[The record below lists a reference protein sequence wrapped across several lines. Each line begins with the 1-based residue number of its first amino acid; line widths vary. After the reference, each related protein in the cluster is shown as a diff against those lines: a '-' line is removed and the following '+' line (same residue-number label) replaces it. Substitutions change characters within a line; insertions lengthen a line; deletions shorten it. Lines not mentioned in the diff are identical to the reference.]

1 MGKEIGMADDKPD
14 VAWRVI
20 GGLVGLVTGWAMK
33 KLLGFVWVKATGK
46 EPPVDTE
53 SPEVSMGEA
62 IGYAVLMGVGMSVA
76 QIVVNRTAKK
86 RYDAWKSLKQVTP
99 GQ

>member
-1 MGKEIGMADDKPD
+1 VLIADDKPD

-20 GGLVGLVTGWAMK
+20 GAAVGLVTAWGAR
-33 KLLGFVWVKATGK
+33 KLLGLAWVKATGK
-46 EPPVDTE
+46 EPPIDPD

-62 IGYAVLMGVGMSVA
+62 IGYAVVMGVGMSVA

-86 RYDAWKSLKQVTP
+86 RYDSWRALKQVSP
-99 GQ
+99 KQ

>member
-1 MGKEIGMADDKPD
+1 MAEDKPD
-14 VAWRVI
+14 IAWRVI
-20 GGLVGLVTGWAMK
+20 GGLVGLVTAWGAR

-46 EPPVDTE
+46 EPPLDPD
-53 SPEVSMGEA
+53 SPEVGMGEA

-86 RYDAWKSLKQVTP
+86 RYDAWKTVKRVTP

>member
-1 MGKEIGMADDKPD
+1 MADDRPD

-20 GGLVGLVTGWAMK
+20 GAGVGLLTAWGAR
-33 KLLGFVWVKATGK
+33 KLLGLAWVKATGK
-46 EPPVDTE
+46 EPPIDPD

-62 IGYAVLMGVGMSVA
+62 IGYAVVMGVGMSVA

-86 RYDAWKSLKQVTP
+86 RYDSWRALKRVSP

>member
-1 MGKEIGMADDKPD
+1 MADERPD

-20 GGLVGLVTGWAMK
+20 GAAVGLVTAWGAR
-33 KLLGFVWVKATGK
+33 KLLGLAWVKATGK
-46 EPPVDTE
+46 EPPIDPD

-62 IGYAVLMGVGMSVA
+62 IGYAVVMGVGMSVA

-86 RYDAWKSLKQVTP
+86 RYDSWRALKQVSP
-99 GQ
+99 RQ

>member
-1 MGKEIGMADDKPD
+1 MAEDKPD

-20 GGLVGLVTGWAMK
+20 GGLVGLVTAWAARK
-33 KLLGFVWVKATGK
+33 ILGYAWVKATGK
-46 EPPVDTE
+46 EPPIDSD
-53 SPEVSMGEA
+53 SPEVSLGEA
-62 IGYAVLMGVGMSVA
+62 IGYAVVMGVGMSVA

-86 RYDAWKSLKQVTP
+86 RYDAWKALKQVTP

>member
-1 MGKEIGMADDKPD
+1 MAEEKPD

-20 GGLVGLVTGWAMK
+20 GGLVGMVTAWGAK
-33 KLLGFVWVKATGK
+33 KVLGYAWVKATGK

-53 SPEVSMGEA
+53 SPEVSLAEA
-62 IGYAVLMGVGMSVA
+62 IGYAVVMGVGMSVA

-86 RYDAWKSLKQVTP
+86 RYDAWKALRQVTP

>member
-1 MGKEIGMADDKPD
+1 MADDKPD

-20 GGLVGLVTGWAMK
+20 GAAVGLVTAWGAR
-33 KLLGFVWVKATGK
+33 KLLGLAWVKATGK
-46 EPPVDTE
+46 EPPIDPD

-62 IGYAVLMGVGMSVA
+62 IGYAVVMGVGMSVA

-86 RYDAWKSLKQVTP
+86 RYDSWRALKQVSP
-99 GQ
+99 KQ

>member
-1 MGKEIGMADDKPD
+1 MAEDKPD

-20 GGLVGLVTGWAMK
+20 GGLVGLATGWAARK
-33 KLLGFVWVKATGK
+33 VLGFVWVKATGK
-46 EPPVDTE
+46 EAPVDPE
-53 SPEVSMGEA
+53 SPEVTMGEA

-86 RYDAWKSLKQVTP
+86 RYDAWKSVKSVTP

>member
-1 MGKEIGMADDKPD
+1 MAEDKPD
-14 VAWRVI
+14 IAWRVV
-20 GGLVGLVTGWAMK
+20 GGLVGLVTAWAARK
-33 KLLGFVWVKATGK
+33 VLGFAWKKATGK
-46 EPPVDTE
+46 EPPIDTD

-62 IGYAVLMGVGMSVA
+62 IGYAVVMGVGMSVA

>member
-1 MGKEIGMADDKPD
+1 MTEDKPD
-14 VAWRVI
+14 IAWRVV
-20 GGLVGLVTGWAMK
+20 GGLVGLVTAWAARK
-33 KLLGFVWVKATGK
+33 ILGFAWKKATGK
-46 EPPVDTE
+46 EPPIDTD

-62 IGYAVLMGVGMSVA
+62 IGYAVVMGVGMSVA

>member
-1 MGKEIGMADDKPD
+1 MAEDKPD
-14 VAWRVI
+14 IAWRVI
-20 GGLVGLVTGWAMK
+20 GGLVGMATAWGMR

-46 EPPVDTE
+46 EPPLDDD

-62 IGYAVLMGVGMSVA
+62 IGYAILTGVGMSVA

-86 RYDAWKSLKQVTP
+86 RYDAWKSVKQVTQ
-99 GQ
+99 GH

>member
-1 MGKEIGMADDKPD
+1 MADDRPD

-20 GGLVGLVTGWAMK
+20 GAAVGLVTAWGAR
-33 KLLGFVWVKATGK
+33 KLLGLAWVKATGK
-46 EPPVDTE
+46 EPPLDPD

-62 IGYAVLMGVGMSVA
+62 IGYAVVMGVGMSVA

-86 RYDAWKSLKQVTP
+86 RYDSWRALKQVSP
-99 GQ
+99 KQ

>member
-1 MGKEIGMADDKPD
+1 MAEDKPD
-14 VAWRVI
+14 IAWRVV
-20 GGLVGLVTGWAMK
+20 GGLVGLVTAWAARK
-33 KLLGFVWVKATGK
+33 ALGFAWKKATGK
-46 EPPVDTE
+46 EPPIDTE

-62 IGYAVLMGVGMSVA
+62 IGYAVVMGVGMSVA

>member
-1 MGKEIGMADDKPD
+1 MAEDKPD
-14 VAWRVI
+14 IAWRVV
-20 GGLVGLVTGWAMK
+20 GGLVGLVTAWAARK
-33 KLLGFVWVKATGK
+33 ILGFAWKKATGK
-46 EPPVDTE
+46 EPPMDTD

-62 IGYAVLMGVGMSVA
+62 IGYAVVMGVGMSVA

-86 RYDAWKSLKQVTP
+86 RYDAWKALKQVTP

>member
-1 MGKEIGMADDKPD
+1 MAEDKPD

-20 GGLVGLVTGWAMK
+20 GGLVGLVTAWAARK
-33 KLLGFVWVKATGK
+33 VLGFAWVKATGK
-46 EPPVDTE
+46 EPPVDTD

-86 RYDAWKSLKQVTP
+86 RYDAWKAVKQVTP
-99 GQ
+99 GR

>member
-1 MGKEIGMADDKPD
+1 MAEDKPD
-14 VAWRVI
+14 IAWRVV
-20 GGLVGLVTGWAMK
+20 GGLVGLVTAWAARK
-33 KLLGFVWVKATGK
+33 ILGFAWKKATGK
-46 EPPVDTE
+46 EPPIDTE

-62 IGYAVLMGVGMSVA
+62 IGYAVVMGVGMSVA

-86 RYDAWKSLKQVTP
+86 RYDAWKALKQVTP

>member
-1 MGKEIGMADDKPD
+1 MAEDKPD
-14 VAWRVI
+14 IAWRVI
-20 GGLVGLVTGWAMK
+20 GGLVGLVTAWAARK
-33 KLLGFVWVKATGK
+33 ILGFAWQKATGK
-46 EPPVDTE
+46 EPPIDTD

-62 IGYAVLMGVGMSVA
+62 IGYAVVMGVGMSVA

>member
-1 MGKEIGMADDKPD
+1 MAEDKPD

-20 GGLVGLVTGWAMK
+20 GGLVGVVTAWAARK
-33 KLLGFVWVKATGK
+33 ILGFAWVKATGK
-46 EPPVDTE
+46 EPPIDTD

-86 RYDAWKSLKQVTP
+86 RYDAWKAVKQVTP
-99 GQ
+99 GR